1 MDRTEEL
8 LRASFSRLEG
18 LIGEVRDLRYKIKS
32 VQGDVESLRAA
43 LGGGG
48 NGNAEPS
55 GSAEGEPSAAAR
67 SDGTGSEPGESGSAA
82 AGAKAGPGDSAFEE
96 RLRRIEQRLDYLASK
111 WLELDEK
118 LFRLQ
123 KRLGSTTG

>member
-1 MDRTEEL
+1 M
-8 LRASFSRLEG
+8 
-18 LIGEVRDLRYKIKS
+18 
-32 VQGDVESLRAA
+32 
-43 LGGGG
+43 
-48 NGNAEPS
+48 
-55 GSAEGEPSAAAR
+55 
-67 SDGTGSEPGESGSAA
+67 
-82 AGAKAGPGDSAFEE
+82 AGPGDSAFEE